1 MNDPL
6 FAGVALA
13 ERIERAETRHI
24 AGATEAA
31 SLRTG
36 RPVVVLEVAGGAAC
50 IADPGSPMNKVVGLG
65 FGGVPS
71 DAELTEIE
79 RLYAAHD
86 TPVQVELSNL
96 GDPEIGAVLTGRGYR
111 LVSFEN
117 VLGRALDDVTPAPDS
132 AVEVRRTDDLDTW
145 VDVVVEGF
153 AHPDTAGVPSHEDFP
168 REVVENAE
176 RDTVASGA
184 AAYLAYLDGE
194 VAGAAALQMRD
205 GIAQLVGAATLPAHR
220 RRGVQAALVATRLA
234 DAVAAGCDVAVVT
247 TQPGSTSQHNTQRR
261 GFHLL
266 YTRAILV
273 K

>member
-132 AVEVRRTDDLDTW
+132 A
-145 VDVVVEGF
+145 
-153 AHPDTAGVPSHEDFP
+153 HPDTAGVPSHEDFP